1 MPRPQSSEFPSYFA
15 RYISQVATDSVAE
28 AVQRYAAVLND
39 FYTSLP
45 EEKADYRYAEGKWT
59 IKELLQHVID
69 AERIFAYRILRISR
83 KDTTPLASFDEDSY
97 VQNAQAD
104 KRSLASLKEEFLAV
118 RRSSDLLL
126 ASLSEEQLAE
136 QGTASNLPV
145 TANAIGFILFGHL
158 LHHKA
163 VLEERYLQG

>member
-28 AVQRYAAVLND
+28 AVQRYAAGLND

-83 KDTTPLASFDEDSY
+83 KDTTPLASFDEDRY

-104 KRSLASLKEEFLAV
+104 KRSLASLKEELLAV

>member
-163 VLEERYLQG
+163 VLKERYLQG

>member
-1 MPRPQSSEFPSYFA
+1 MSRPQSAEFPSYFA
-15 RYISQVATDSVAE
+15 RYVSQVATDSVAE
-28 AVQRYAAVLND
+28 AIQRYAAELND

-45 EEKADYRYAEGKWT
+45 EDKANYRYAEGKWT

-69 AERIFAYRILRISR
+69 AERIFAYRILCISR
-83 KDTTPLASFDEDSY
+83 KDKTPLASFDEDSY
-97 VQNAQAD
+97 AQHAQAD
-104 KRSLASLKEEFLAV
+104 KRSFASLKEEFVAV

-126 ASLSEEQLAE
+126 TSLSQEQLAE

-163 VLEERYLQG
+163 VLEERYLVG

>member
-1 MPRPQSSEFPSYFA
+1 MSRPQSAEFPSYFA
-15 RYISQVATDSVAE
+15 RYVSQVATDSVAE
-28 AVQRYAAVLND
+28 AIQRYAAELND

-45 EEKADYRYAEGKWT
+45 EDKANYRYAEGKWT

-69 AERIFAYRILRISR
+69 AERIFAYRILCISR
-83 KDTTPLASFDEDSY
+83 KDKTPLASFDEDSY
-97 VQNAQAD
+97 AQHAQAD
-104 KRSLASLKEEFLAV
+104 KRSFASLKEEFVAV

-126 ASLSEEQLAE
+126 TSLSQEQLAE

-163 VLEERYLQG
+163 VLEERYLEG

>member
-83 KDTTPLASFDEDSY
+83 KDTTPLASFDEDLY

>member
-15 RYISQVATDSVAE
+15 RYISQVTTDSVAE
-28 AVQRYAAVLND
+28 TIQRYAAELND

-69 AERIFAYRILRISR
+69 AERIFAYRVLRISR
-83 KDTTPLASFDEDSY
+83 KDNTPLASFDEDSY

-104 KRSLASLKEEFLAV
+104 KRSFASLKEEFLAV

-126 ASLSEEQLAE
+126 ASLSEEQLAA

-145 TANAIGFILFGHL
+145 TANAIGFILYGHL
-158 LHHKA
+158 LHHRA
-163 VLEERYLQG
+163 VLEERYLAG

>member
-1 MPRPQSSEFPSYFA
+1 MPRPQSSEFPSYFG
-15 RYISQVATDSVAE
+15 RYISKVAADSVAE
-28 AVQRYAAVLND
+28 AIQRYAADLNH

-45 EEKADYRYAEGKWT
+45 EDKADYRYAEGKWT

-83 KDTTPLASFDEDSY
+83 KDNTPLASFDEDSY
-97 VQNAQAD
+97 ALHAQAN

-118 RRSSDLLL
+118 RKSSDLLL

-136 QGTASNLPV
+136 QGIASNLPV

>member
-59 IKELLQHVID
+59 IKEMLQHVID

-83 KDTTPLASFDEDSY
+83 KDATPLASFDEDSY

-104 KRSLASLKEEFLAV
+104 KRSLASLKEEFIAV

-145 TANAIGFILFGHL
+145 TANAIGYILFGHL

>member
-136 QGTASNLPV
+136 KGTASNLPV

>member
-1 MPRPQSSEFPSYFA
+1 MSRPQSAEFPSYFA
-15 RYISQVATDSVAE
+15 RYVSQVATDSVAE
-28 AVQRYAAVLND
+28 AIQRYAAVLND

-45 EEKADYRYAEGKWT
+45 EDKANYRYAEGKWT

-69 AERIFAYRILRISR
+69 AERIFAYRILCISR
-83 KDTTPLASFDEDSY
+83 KDKTPLASFDEDSY
-97 VQNAQAD
+97 AQHAQAD
-104 KRSLASLKEEFLAV
+104 KRSFASLKEEFVAV

-126 ASLSEEQLAE
+126 TSLSQEQLAE
-136 QGTASNLPV
+136 QGTASNLSV

-163 VLEERYLQG
+163 VLEERYLVG

>member
-15 RYISQVATDSVAE
+15 RYISQVATDSAAE
-28 AVQRYAAVLND
+28 AVQRYAAGLND

-83 KDTTPLASFDEDSY
+83 KDATPLASFDEDSY

-104 KRSLASLKEEFLAV
+104 KRSLASLKEEFIAV

-145 TANAIGFILFGHL
+145 TANAIGYILFGHL